1 MESARKLKEA
11 GITEKTDKENS
22 KGTRLDYATELAD
35 ARIRAQRKVEAA
47 RIAVMVE
54 GRENA
59 RRLPKRSIMTLLP
72 LSTRKNAIPLP
83 NWRNQ
88 GRRAGR

>member
-1 MESARKLKEA
+1 MRRLIQKHNNDKLMESARKLKEA

-22 KGTRLDYATELAD
+22 KGTRLDYAAELAD

-54 GRENA
+54 GREKTQGA
-59 RRLPKRSIMTLLP
+59 C
-72 LSTRKNAIPLP
+72 RK
-83 NWRNQ
+83 
-88 GRRAGR
+88 GV